1 MVVTVIVIM
10 PMAVGMSVI
19 VSMPMIVTVAM
30 AMSVA
35 VTMAVAMQLTIS
47 MIVPFTAVG
56 FAVSVWVFVEN
67 QGLHGHRNGE
77 GGHANATQIDV
88 IKAPKGDAVDDQD
101 LAFDTL
107 VFFENVTQ
115 VVSNVAIGDDVEMP
129 SLCQGLGNGP

>member
-1 MVVTVIVIM
+1 MVVTVIMIM
-10 PMAVGMSVI
+10 PMTVGMSVI
-19 VSMPMIVTVAM
+19 VSMPMIVAVAM
-30 AMSVA
+30 A
-35 VTMAVAMQLTIS
+35 VTMTVAMQLAVP
-47 MIVPFTAVG
+47 MLVPFAAVG
-56 FAVSVWVFVEN
+56 FAVCVWIFVEH
-67 QGLHGHRNGE
+67 QRLDRHRHRE

>member
-1 MVVTVIVIM
+1 MVVSVTVVVAM
-10 PMAVGMSVI
+10 GVTMFVTMT
-19 VSMPMIVTVAM
+19 MTMIVAVAM
-30 AMSVA
+30 A
-35 VTMAVAMQLTIS
+35 VTMTVAMQLAVP
-47 MIVPFTAVG
+47 MLVPFAAVG
-56 FAVSVWVFVEN
+56 FAVCVWIFVEH
-67 QGLHGHRNGE
+67 QRLDRHRHRE